1 MRGASLT
8 GNWRFREMLVVL
20 GLALALV
27 LLGNVPVLGWLFYPF
42 RVFGTF
48 VHELGHGLAAILTG
62 GQFQRFAVN
71 PDLSGSALSADGVR
85 WIIASAGYVG
95 SALFGGLLVILS
107 SRGVPARKV
116 LLWLGV
122 ILGVLCLLF
131 VRNFF
136 GAVTGLGLA
145 AALIFAGR
153 RLAPLWADGLLLLL
167 AVQMMLGSLNSLL
180 DLLQLS
186 VFSRTTTDAALMA
199 QATGIPA
206 MFWALLWT
214 AISGVILFF
223 ALRIAYRRPPAPV
236 VQDLPNS
243 HLSGIS
249 RFTR

>member
-1 MRGASLT
+1 M
-8 GNWRFREMLVVL
+8 V

-27 LLGNVPVLGWLFYPF
+27 LLGSVPILGWAIYPF
-42 RVFGTF
+42 SVFGTF
-48 VHELGHGLAAILTG
+48 VHELSHGLAAILTG

-71 PDLSGSALSADGVR
+71 PDLSGSALSAGGALWV
-85 WIIASAGYVG
+85 IASAGYIG
-95 SALFGGLLVILS
+95 SALFGGLLAIIS
-107 SRGVPARKV
+107 ARGVPARKV

-122 ILGVLCLLF
+122 ILGILCLLF

-136 GAVTGLGLA
+136 GVVTGLGLA
-145 AALIFAGR
+145 ATLIFAGR
-153 RLAPLWADGLLLLL
+153 RLGALWADGLLLLL

-206 MFWALLWT
+206 AFWALLWT

-223 ALRIAYRRPPAPV
+223 ALRIAYRRPPAPITEE
-236 VQDLPNS
+236 LPYP
-243 HLSGIS
+243 HPPGGA
-249 RFTR
+249 